1 MKHDQQ
7 TGRDRVSGDRVSFK
21 AIGQPMPRRDTR
33 RLVAGGGRYVDDHS
47 LKGEL
52 FAAFLRSPYPHAEFV
67 FGDLEAASLTGVA
80 AVLTAVDLQPVC
92 RSWRCE
98 SKAFP
103 GLVSPEQGPLAPR
116 EAVYQGEPVAMI
128 LASSRAVAEDALELI
143 EVRWRE
149 LPAVTDLGKAL
160 ADGAPP
166 VHVGLPSNLAW
177 SNEWQTGDVD
187 KAFAAAALVVEDM
200 LTFERHTGVTLEP
213 RGLIANW
220 SRSDETLDVRM
231 SHQMPHQMQLHLSQL
246 LDLPMSRVRVVCGDV
261 GGGFGLKM
269 HVYPDEIAVCAASR
283 LVGRPVRFQADRLE
297 SFAADIHAREH
308 VVRARMAVDAAG
320 HITALEVEDLQGLG
334 AFSIFPRSSTTEAMS
349 ALRTM
354 GAPYRFGNFR
364 AKLRCA
370 LQNKVPTG
378 QFRAVGAPIAVAVTE
393 NLVDR
398 AARARNED
406 PVEFRRRNLMRPED
420 MPCVGAA
427 GSELFGLSHHRCLE
441 KLITLM
447 DLPKVRAE
455 IADGRAKGRLLGLG
469 FASAVEMTATGVE
482 AYGRAGVPVASID
495 TVTATLELSGEVTA
509 KASVSEIG
517 QGVVQGL
524 AQVMAD
530 AVGLSASDVKVESG
544 DTGTIAHGGGAWA
557 SRGAAIGGEAAWGA
571 GRALRAEILGAAAA
585 LLQET
590 SDDLDI
596 RSGEIVDR
604 MTGSRRMTLGEIA
617 HLVTFRGFELPKGV
631 RPQFSVAHT
640 YRREQHVF
648 LPNNGI
654 QACLV
659 EIDRITGFVSVLKHW
674 AVDDCGRII
683 NPLLVDEQIRGGIVM
698 GLGEAL
704 FEACRYDESGQLTNG
719 TLADYRVPMSAE
731 MPDIEVAH
739 IETPYAGSTIGA
751 KGAGEA
757 GTCAAPAALLNA
769 VNDALAPAGVRLNSL
784 PIDPVDVTEALGE
797 LAEEGE

>member
-1 MKHDQQ
+1 MSDEA
-7 TGRDRVSGDRVSFK
+7 VSFRE
-21 AIGQPMPRRDTR
+21 IGRSMPRRETL
-33 RLVAGGGRYVDDHS
+33 RLVRGGGRFVDDHS

-52 FAAFLRSPYPHAEFV
+52 VAAFLRSPYPHATFALRDLAAARSLPGVGAV
-67 FGDLEAASLTGVA
+67 FTASDLA
-80 AVLTAVDLQPVC
+80 AVS

-98 SKAFP
+98 SKSFP

-116 EAVYQGEPVAMI
+116 EAVYQGEPVAVV
-128 LASSRAVAEDALELI
+128 LADSRAVAEDALELI
-143 EVRWRE
+143 EVEWRP

-160 ADGAPP
+160 DGDAPP
-166 VHVGLPSNLAW
+166 VHLGLTANQAW
-177 SNEWQTGDVD
+177 ASQWQTGDVD
-187 KAFAAAALVVEDM
+187 RAFAAAATVVEEV

-213 RGLIANW
+213 RGLIASWN
-220 SRSDETLDVRM
+220 RADETLEVRM
-231 SHQMPHQMQLHLSQL
+231 SHQMPHQMQLHLAQL
-246 LDLPMSRVRVVCGDV
+246 LDLPIARVRVVCGDV

-308 VVRARMAVDAAG
+308 VVKARMAVDEAG
-320 HITALEVEDLQGLG
+320 CITALDVEDLQGLG
-334 AFSIFPRSSTTEAMS
+334 AYSIFPRSSTTEAMS

-354 GAPYRFGNFR
+354 GAPYKFANFR
-364 AKLRCA
+364 AKLRSA

-378 QFRAVGAPIAVAVTE
+378 QFRAVGAPISVAVTE
-393 NLVDR
+393 TLVDK

-406 PVEFRRRNLMRPED
+406 PLAFRRRNLMRPED
-420 MPCVGAA
+420 MPCTGAA
-427 GSELFGLSHHRCLE
+427 GSVLFGLSHHRCLE
-441 KLITLM
+441 KIVELM
-447 DLPKVRAE
+447 DLASLRAE
-455 IADGRAKGRLLGLG
+455 IAAGRAAGRPLGLG

-482 AYGRAGVPVASID
+482 SYGRAGVPVASID

-509 KASVSEIG
+509 RASVSEIG

-524 AQVMAD
+524 AQILAD
-530 AVGLSASDVKVESG
+530 AVGLPVEDVRVESG
-544 DTGTIAHGGGAWA
+544 DTATVGHGGGAWA

-571 GRALRAEILGAAAA
+571 GRKLRGEILGAAAA

-590 SDDLDI
+590 AESLDI
-596 RSGEIVDR
+596 RAGAVVDR
-604 MTGSRRMTLGEIA
+604 ADGQRRMGIGEIA
-617 HLVTFRGFELPKGV
+617 QLVTFRGYELPKGV
-631 RPQFSVAHT
+631 HPQLSVANT
-640 YRREQHVF
+640 YRREQHLF

-659 EIDRITGFVSVLKHW
+659 ELDRTSGFVAVLKHW
-674 AVDDCGRII
+674 AVDDCGRIV
-683 NPLLVDEQIRGGIVM
+683 NPLLVDEQMRGGIVM

-704 FEACRYDESGQLTNG
+704 FEACRYDEGGQLANG

-739 IETPYAGSTIGA
+739 VETPYEGSIVGA

-769 VNDALAPAGVRLNSL
+769 VNDALAAAGGTRVSSL
-784 PIDPVDVTEALGE
+784 PIDPLDVLDALERRG
-797 LAEEGE
+797 